1 MTTEMKHQ
9 TKSLKFMAPKK
20 CVFDMSDPGTGKTY
34 VAIKDFA
41 RQHKKDKK
49 AMMVFCPKSLMQAA
63 WANDIKKFAPH
74 LRVSIAWA
82 KDRHDALAVPAD
94 VYIINVDGVKDL
106 LKYAKSFWKKFG
118 RIIFDESTAFKHHT
132 SARSKAALKIVKN
145 FEWRRCLSGTPTSN
159 GICDL
164 WHQVLLLDDGA
175 RLGKSFFQFR
185 SACCVPEAMGKPMLI
200 TQKNRAGEI
209 IRDENGDPVKKNI
222 SHVRWIDREGI
233 ELQIGVLISD
243 ITIRHKFED
252 CVDIPAM
259 NIYSMPTY
267 LSPKHRKLYDKL
279 EEDSIVILEDT
290 AITAVNKAVLLGKLL
305 QCVSGAIYNNDG
317 GYTLVDTDR
326 YELVMDLVEERRHS
340 LVFYTWDHQLQEL
353 LSLAKKRGVSHVVW
367 NPDRPVIEA
376 EFQSGQYQ
384 VLFAHPQSAGH
395 GLTLT
400 RATANIWP
408 SPTYNLEHF
417 RQGLKRVHRIGQR
430 QKTET
435 IVIVAED
442 SRDENAWEALQ
453 YKGKNMDAL
462 LGELA

>member
-74 LRVSIAWA
+74 LKVSICWA
-82 KDRHDALAVPAD
+82 SCRHDALAVDAD
-94 VYIINVDGVKDL
+94 VYIVNVDGVKDL
-106 LKYAKSFWKKFG
+106 LKYGKPFWKKFG
-118 RIIFDESTAFKHHT
+118 RVVIDESTAFKHHT
-132 SARSKAALKIVKN
+132 STRSKAAAKVVKN
-145 FEWRRCLSGTPTSN
+145 FEWRRLMSGTPTSN

-164 WHQVLLLDDGA
+164 WHQVFLLDDGK
-175 RLGKSFFQFR
+175 RLGKSFFAFR
-185 SACCVPEAMGKPMLI
+185 SACCIPEQVGPSTAHMKW
-200 TQKNRAGEI
+200 
-209 IRDENGDPVKKNI
+209 V
-222 SHVRWIDREGI
+222 DREGI
-233 ELQIGVLISD
+233 ELQIGMLISD
-243 ITIRHKFED
+243 IVIRHKFED
-252 CVDIPAM
+252 CVDIPPM

-317 GYTLVDTDR
+317 GYTLIDTDR

-408 SPTYNLEHF
+408 SPTYNLELF
-417 RQGLKRVHRIGQR
+417 AQGLKRVHRIGQR
-430 QKTET
+430 NKTET
-435 IVIVAED
+435 IVIVGD
-442 SRDENAWEALQ
+442 NTRDESAWAALQ
-453 YKGKNMDAL
+453 YKGAKMTAL
-462 LGELA
+462 LNELKS

>member
-74 LRVSIAWA
+74 LKVSIAWA
-82 KDRHDALAVPAD
+82 SCRHDALAVDAD
-94 VYIINVDGVKDL
+94 VYIVNVDGVKDL
-106 LKYAKSFWKKFG
+106 LKYGKPFWKKFG
-118 RIIFDESTAFKHHT
+118 RVVIDESTAFKHHT
-132 SARSKAALKIVKN
+132 SARSKAAAKVVKN
-145 FEWRRCLSGTPTSN
+145 FEWRRLMSGTPTSN

-164 WHQVLLLDDGA
+164 WHQVFLLDDGK

-185 SACCVPEAMGKPMLI
+185 SACCVPEQVGPSTAHMKW
-200 TQKNRAGEI
+200 
-209 IRDENGDPVKKNI
+209 V
-222 SHVRWIDREGI
+222 DREGI
-233 ELQIGVLISD
+233 ELQIGMLISD
-243 ITIRHKFED
+243 IVIRHKFED

-367 NPDRPVIEA
+367 NPDRPIIEA

>member
-34 VAIKDFA
+34 VAIKDFS

-74 LRVSIAWA
+74 LKVSICWG
-82 KDRHDALAVPAD
+82 KNRHDALAVDAD
-94 VYIINVDGVKDL
+94 VYIVNVDGVKDL
-106 LKYAKSFWKKFG
+106 LKYGKPFWKKFG
-118 RIIFDESTAFKHHT
+118 RVVIDESTAFKHHT
-132 SARSKAALKIVKN
+132 SARSKAAAKIVKN
-145 FEWRRCLSGTPTSN
+145 FEWRRLMSGTPTSN

-164 WHQVLLLDDGA
+164 WHQVLLLDDGK
-175 RLGKSFFQFR
+175 RLGKSFFAFR
-185 SACCVPEAMGKPMLI
+185 SACCIPEQVGPSTAHMKW
-200 TQKNRAGEI
+200 
-209 IRDENGDPVKKNI
+209 
-222 SHVRWIDREGI
+222 HDREGI
-233 ELQIGVLISD
+233 ELQIGMLISD
-243 ITIRHKFED
+243 IVIRHKFED
-252 CVDIPAM
+252 CVDIPPM

-317 GYTLVDTDR
+317 GYTLIDTDR

-367 NPDRPVIEA
+367 NPDRPIIEA

>member
-1 MTTEMKHQ
+1 M
-9 TKSLKFMAPKK
+9 
-20 CVFDMSDPGTGKTY
+20 
-34 VAIKDFA
+34 
-41 RQHKKDKK
+41 
-49 AMMVFCPKSLMQAA
+49 
-63 WANDIKKFAPH
+63 
-74 LRVSIAWA
+74 
-82 KDRHDALAVPAD
+82 
-94 VYIINVDGVKDL
+94 YIINVDGVKDL
-106 LKYAKSFWKKFG
+106 LKYGKPFWKKFG
-118 RIIFDESTAFKHHT
+118 RVVIDESTAFKHHT
-132 SARSKAALKIVKN
+132 SARSKAAAKIVKN
-145 FEWRRCLSGTPTSN
+145 FEWRRLMSGTPTSN

-164 WHQVLLLDDGA
+164 WHQVLLLDDGK
-175 RLGKSFFQFR
+175 RLGKSFFAFR
-185 SACCVPEAMGKPMLI
+185 SACCIPEQVGPSTAHMKW
-200 TQKNRAGEI
+200 
-209 IRDENGDPVKKNI
+209 V
-222 SHVRWIDREGI
+222 DREGI
-233 ELQIGVLISD
+233 ELQIGMLISD
-243 ITIRHKFED
+243 IVIRHKFED

-259 NIYSMPTY
+259 NVYSMPTY

-353 LSLAKKRGVSHVVW
+353 LALAKKRGVSHVVW
-367 NPDRPVIEA
+367 NPDRPVIET
-376 EFQSGQYQ
+376 EFQAGQYQ

-442 SRDENAWEALQ
+442 SRDENAWDALQ

>member
-34 VAIKDFA
+34 VEIMDFV

-49 AMMVFCPKSLMQAA
+49 AMMVWCPKSLMQAA

-74 LRVSIAWA
+74 LKVSICWA
-82 KDRHDALAVPAD
+82 KNRHDALAVDAD
-94 VYIINVDGVKDL
+94 VYIVNIDGVKDL
-106 LKYAKSFWKKFG
+106 LKYGKPFWKKFG
-118 RIIFDESTAFKHHT
+118 RIVIDESTAFKHHT
-132 SARSKAALKIVKN
+132 SARSKAAAKLVKN
-145 FEWRRCLSGTPTSN
+145 FEYRRAMSGTPTSN

-164 WHQVLLLDDGA
+164 WHQVFLLDDGK

-185 SACCVPEAMGKPMLI
+185 SACCVPEQVGPSTAHMKW
-200 TQKNRAGEI
+200 
-209 IRDENGDPVKKNI
+209 V
-222 SHVRWIDREGI
+222 DREGI
-233 ELQIGVLISD
+233 ELQIGMLISD
-243 ITIRHKFED
+243 IVIRHKFED

-367 NPDRPVIEA
+367 NPDRPIIEA

>member
-74 LRVSIAWA
+74 LKVSIAWA
-82 KDRHDALAVPAD
+82 SCRHDALAVDAD
-94 VYIINVDGVKDL
+94 VYIVNVDGVKDL
-106 LKYAKSFWKKFG
+106 LKYGKPFWKKFG
-118 RIIFDESTAFKHHT
+118 RVVIDESTAFKHHT
-132 SARSKAALKIVKN
+132 SARSKAAAKVVKN
-145 FEWRRCLSGTPTSN
+145 FEWRRLMSGTPTSN

-164 WHQVLLLDDGA
+164 WHQVFLLDDGK

-185 SACCVPEAMGKPMLI
+185 SACCVPEQVGPSTAHMKW
-200 TQKNRAGEI
+200 
-209 IRDENGDPVKKNI
+209 V
-222 SHVRWIDREGI
+222 DREGI
-233 ELQIGVLISD
+233 ELQIGMLISD
-243 ITIRHKFED
+243 IVIRHKFED

-317 GYTLVDTDR
+317 GYTLIDTDR

-367 NPDRPVIEA
+367 NPDRPIIEA

>member
-74 LRVSIAWA
+74 LKVSIAWA
-82 KDRHDALAVPAD
+82 SCRHDALAVDAD
-94 VYIINVDGVKDL
+94 VYIVNVDGVKDL
-106 LKYAKSFWKKFG
+106 LKYGKPFWKKFG
-118 RIIFDESTAFKHHT
+118 RVVIDESTAFKHHT
-132 SARSKAALKIVKN
+132 SARSKAAAKVVKN
-145 FEWRRCLSGTPTSN
+145 FEWRRLMSGTPTSN

-164 WHQVLLLDDGA
+164 WHQVFLLDDGK

-185 SACCVPEAMGKPMLI
+185 SACCVPEQVGPSTAHMKW
-200 TQKNRAGEI
+200 
-209 IRDENGDPVKKNI
+209 V
-222 SHVRWIDREGI
+222 DREGI
-233 ELQIGVLISD
+233 ELQIGMLISD
-243 ITIRHKFED
+243 IVIRHKFED

-317 GYTLVDTDR
+317 GYTLIDTDR

-353 LSLAKKRGVSHVVW
+353 LSLAKKRGISHVVW
-367 NPDRPVIEA
+367 NPDRPIIEA